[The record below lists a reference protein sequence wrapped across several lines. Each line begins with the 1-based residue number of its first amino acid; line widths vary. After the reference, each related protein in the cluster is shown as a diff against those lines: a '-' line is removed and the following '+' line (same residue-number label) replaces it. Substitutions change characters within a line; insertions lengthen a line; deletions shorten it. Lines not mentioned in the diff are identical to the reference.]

1 MIFHSRQFSHGV
13 VFLTILTIMMCAHLT
28 VDYTTLIQG
37 GVPLNGEYIY
47 DSDTRWNTFDCGL
60 YDSDTSWTTFDLG
73 LYDSDSDTRWTAL

>member
-1 MIFHSRQFSHGV
+1 MGS
-13 VFLTILTIMMCAHLT
+13 
-28 VDYTTLIQG
+28 
-37 GVPLNGEYIY
+37 IY